1 MKTVEE
7 LELEVLELNERL
19 QNLTT
24 DSEVQV
30 DLLNKENQALKRTN
44 TKLMER
50 IHIQSVNISDTKQVE
65 EETPSLKD
73 FMNKKLGGK

>member
-1 MKTVEE
+1 MKTIEE

-50 IHIQSVNISDTKQVE
+50 IHIQSVNITDEKPVE
-65 EETPSLKD
+65 EIPSLED

>member
-1 MKTVEE
+1 MKTIEE

-24 DSEVQV
+24 DSEVQL
-30 DLLNKENQALKRTN
+30 DLLNKENQSLKRTN

-50 IHIQSVNISDTKQVE
+50 IHIQSVNITDEKPVE
-65 EETPSLKD
+65 EIPSLED